1 MKPVNKYIL
10 INPIT
15 EQIKT
20 KSGLIL
26 SGEDKN
32 QFRYKKA
39 TVVEVSNLV
48 DTIKIKDEI
57 FYDKAQAH
65 EVIIDDQSYVVIQE
79 RDVVVVL

>member
-10 INPIT
+10 IDPIT

-32 QFRYKKA
+32 QLRYKKA

-48 DTIKIKDEI
+48 DTIKVKDEI
-57 FYDKAQAH
+57 FYDKAQSTTMG
-65 EVIIDDQSYVVIQE
+65 QKP
-79 RDVVVVL
+79 